1 MTRKRKS
8 GGGGGQNFWPGYV
21 DALTNVVLNLL
32 FMVAIFGIALTLF
45 NSIPRS
51 NGVPQME
58 GPGQYALAVPP
69 QPPAAPHGESG
80 EPAQTESAPAPR
92 TPGGTEREGKAAS
105 EARVVLADPTHA
117 VPGQRKDERIEPGK
131 DKANAAPDAREVVL
145 AAAAR
150 AASSAP
156 RSAEAPHP
164 EVPSQFAADQVA
176 IVVADSYSRRGGPEP
191 RLIKG
196 TDSSG
201 RLLITLE
208 VPDSA
213 DPLALSRSSLAGAL
227 RDSIPRTADQRLVM
241 WTVTDRDD
249 PERLRGAYVA
259 LAAMRNQ
266 LIAAGWPTRA
276 IDVRLQ
282 PGSTR
287 AANGLRVF
295 ITSVSADNTP

>member
-1 MTRKRKS
+1 MSRKRKH

-51 NGVPQME
+51 TGPAHPE
-58 GPGQYALAVPP
+58 GPGLYALGVPA
-69 QPPAAPHGESG
+69 QPPAAERAESG
-80 EPAQTESAPAPR
+80 EAAQSASARGSSARNSSARSASARSASAPAPR
-92 TPGGTEREGKAAS
+92 VASATQRDGEVAS
-105 EARVVLADPTHA
+105 EGHVAVADPVHA
-117 VPGQRKDERIEPGK
+117 V
-131 DKANAAPDAREVVL
+131 
-145 AAAAR
+145 
-150 AASSAP
+150 S
-156 RSAEAPHP
+156 RSAESARSETAHA
-164 EVPSQFAADQVA
+164 EVPTHFEADQVA

-191 RLIKG
+191 RLVKG
-196 TDSSG
+196 IDSAG
-201 RLLITLE
+201 RTLITLE

-213 DPLALSRSSLAGAL
+213 DPLALSRGSIAGAL
-227 RDSIPRTADQRLVM
+227 RESIPRAADQRLVM

-249 PERLRGAYVA
+249 PARLRGAYVA

-266 LIAAGWPTRA
+266 LIAAGWPAGA

-282 PGSTR
+282 PGTTR

-295 ITSVSADNTP
+295 ITAVASDITP